1 MRRLLGALAALVGV
15 LGAGCAPRAP
25 TAAWVVRDRIA
36 SPPEAARVC
45 ASAREAGLDHL
56 VVQVRGR
63 GDAYYRSALAP
74 RAGALSGAPG
84 GYDPLA
90 AVLEACDGL
99 PVVAW
104 LNVFYVW
111 GGAEPPADPAHVARR
126 HPEWVLTDDTGRSVA
141 GYGELDRALGWIEGI
156 YADPASPGYRERF
169 AAVVRE
175 LAGAYPVAGVHL
187 DFVRYPGP
195 GYGQGGPLGRAFRDA
210 WGLDPRLL
218 PPGLRSPD
226 LEAWASGSM
235 PPGDRVLAT
244 LALVWAEA
252 RAREV
257 TALVRAVRRALDGS
271 RPGLGLSAA
280 VWPDPGPAYLG
291 KGQDWRTWVAEGLV
305 DALYPMAYFGGLER
319 VEGQIRRASA
329 LVGPW
334 GTRLWAGLGAYI
346 KPPERI
352 GPEARAALAAGASG
366 VCLFD
371 WGSVLDGEPGPR
383 AYVEA
388 VRGAPGRPPP
398 PPAAPGPPPAT
409 PGGRALWALVER
421 AAGGAPPAGV
431 TGPALDRRWAE
442 LESARAGA
450 LPRVLGELGGAAVRV
465 PPWVELRG
473 IFRFVHPGDGQ
484 ARRREQ
490 QEAVA
495 KARERV
501 AGGEPFGAVAREVSQ
516 GGTARLGGV
525 LGRRYL
531 VPGTP
536 GLEALARAEP
546 GDLVGPVAV
555 DNGYWVF
562 LVEARG
568 PASEAPFDRA
578 PWPVRRA
585 TLREALNRTRE
596 GRRAAAR
603 VEGR

>member
-1 MRRLLGALAALVGV
+1 MRGLGVLAVLVGV
-15 LGAGCAPRAP
+15 LAAGCAPRAP
-25 TAAWVVRDRIA
+25 TAAWVVRDRIT
-36 SPPEAARVC
+36 SPPGAARVC
-45 ASAREAGLDHL
+45 ASAREAGLDHV

-74 RAGALSGAPG
+74 RAGALSGAPP

-90 AVLEACDGL
+90 SVLDACAGL

-111 GGAEPPADPAHVARR
+111 GGTDPPADPAHVARR
-126 HPEWVLTDDTGRSVA
+126 YPGWLLTDDTGRSVA
-141 GYGELDRALGWIEGI
+141 EYGGLDRALGWIEGI

-175 LAGAYPVAGVHL
+175 LVEAYPVSGVHL

-195 GYGQGGPLGRAFRDA
+195 GYGQGGPLGRSFRDA
-210 WGLDPRLL
+210 WGLDPRFL
-218 PPGLRSPD
+218 PRGLRSPD
-226 LEAWASGSM
+226 LEAWASGRM
-235 PPGDRVLAT
+235 RPGDRVLAT

-252 RAREV
+252 RARQV
-257 TALVRAVRRALDGS
+257 TALVRSVRRALDAS
-271 RPGLGLSAA
+271 RPGMGLSAA

-291 KGQDWRTWVAEGLV
+291 KGQDWRTWAAEGLV

-319 VEGQIRRASA
+319 VEGQVRRASA
-329 LVGPW
+329 LAAPW

-352 GPEARAALAAGASG
+352 GPEARAAMASGASG

-371 WGSVLDGEPGPR
+371 WGSVLDGKPGPR
-383 AYVEA
+383 GYVEA
-388 VRGAPGRPPP
+388 VRGPPGPPP
-398 PPAAPGPPPAT
+398 PPPLAEPDPPPVT

-421 AAGGAPPAGV
+421 AAGGTPPAGV
-431 TGPALDRRWAE
+431 RGPALDRRWAE
-442 LESARAGA
+442 LESARAGS
-450 LPRVLGELGGAAVRV
+450 LPRVLGDLRGAPVRV
-465 PPWVELRG
+465 PAWVDLRG
-473 IFRFVHPGDGQ
+473 IFRFVHPGDGE

-490 QEAVA
+490 QEVIA

-501 AGGEPFGAVAREVSQ
+501 ARGEPFGAVAREVSQ

-568 PASEAPFDRA
+568 AASEAPFEGA
-578 PWPVRRA
+578 PWPVRRSA
-585 TLREALNRTRE
+585 LRGALNRALE
-596 GRRAAAR
+596 GRLPAAR
-603 VEGR
+603 LEGR